1 MTGVTAPADRPWRA
15 GLLIVTA
22 TLALTAMYYFARPD
36 VIGVFSPVRGW
47 RAMTPGTR
55 PATVHYAASAVLLAL
70 GPVLVARWI
79 GRLRLRDLGLGVGR
93 WREGLGWLAVG
104 IPLAIAAG
112 WIAASQSGMQAVYP
126 LDPGVS
132 PSAGVFVPYA
142 LSAFL
147 YFGAWEVLFRGV
159 LLFGLAARF
168 GPVNANVTQSALAV
182 TAHFGRAL
190 NETFSALPGSL
201 VFGAI
206 ALRTRSVWYVALI
219 HWTVGMSMEWFLL
232 ARHAA

>member
-1 MTGVTAPADRPWRA
+1 MTSVTTRVGRPYRA

-22 TLALTAMYYFARPD
+22 VVALTAMYYFARPD
-36 VIGVFSPVRGW
+36 VIGVFSPLRGW

-55 PATVHYAASAVLLAL
+55 PAVVHYAASAVLLAL
-70 GPVLVARWI
+70 VPVLVARWM
-79 GRLRLRDLGLGVGR
+79 GGLRFRDLGLGLGR

-104 IPLAIAAG
+104 VPLAIVAG
-112 WIAASQSGMQAVYP
+112 RIGASQTGMQAVYP
-126 LDPGVS
+126 LDPAVS
-132 PSAGVFVPYA
+132 PSLEAFAPYA
-142 LSAFL
+142 VSAFL

-168 GPVNANVTQSALAV
+168 GSVNANVTQSALAV

-190 NETFSALPGSL
+190 NETFAALPGSL
-201 VFGAI
+201 VFGLV
-206 ALRTRSVWYVALI
+206 ALRTRSVWYSALI

-232 ARHAA
+232 ARAS